1 VQLGRL
7 DHVGVAVTDLAAA
20 RALYEQVLG
29 LEVTHEEVIEEQ
41 GVHELLLRAG
51 DAFVQL
57 VAPLSPDSPVGRF
70 LAKRGEGLHHV
81 GYAVPEV
88 AAAVADLRTRGF
100 EVIDPAP
107 RIGSGG
113 TTIAFLHPK
122 SMQGV
127 LVELVEEGTGPRT
140 GASRQAQMR
149 AEILGGLGEDS
160 PKRTRDDAKPSQADP
175 ERLQTESEGGR
186 SRSSPA
192 PLASSAPVGGTR
204 ALA

>member
-1 VQLGRL
+1 MHLGRL
-7 DHVGVAVTDLAAA
+7 DHVGIAVTDLAAA

-70 LAKRGEGLHHV
+70 LAGRGEGLHHV
-81 GYAVPEV
+81 GFTVPDV
-88 AAAVADLRTRGF
+88 AAAVADLRTQGF

-127 LVELVEEGTGPRT
+127 LVELVEEATGHR
-140 GASRQAQMR
+140 G
-149 AEILGGLGEDS
+149 
-160 PKRTRDDAKPSQADP
+160 
-175 ERLQTESEGGR
+175 
-186 SRSSPA
+186 
-192 PLASSAPVGGTR
+192 
-204 ALA
+204 

>member
-7 DHVGVAVTDLAAA
+7 DHVGIAVTDLTAA

-29 LEVTHEEVIEEQ
+29 LEVTHEEVITEQ

-57 VAPLSPDSPVGRF
+57 VAPLDPDTPVGRF
-70 LAKRGEGLHHV
+70 LARRGEGLHHV
-81 GYAVPEV
+81 GYAVPDV
-88 AAAVADLRTRGF
+88 AVAVADLRTQGF

-113 TTIAFLHPK
+113 STIAFVHPK

-127 LVELVEEGTGPRT
+127 LVELVQEGTGHR
-140 GASRQAQMR
+140 G
-149 AEILGGLGEDS
+149 
-160 PKRTRDDAKPSQADP
+160 
-175 ERLQTESEGGR
+175 
-186 SRSSPA
+186 
-192 PLASSAPVGGTR
+192 
-204 ALA
+204 

>member
-7 DHVGVAVTDLAAA
+7 DHVGIAVTDLAAA

-51 DAFVQL
+51 EAYVQL
-57 VAPLSPDSPVGRF
+57 VAPLAPDSPVGKF
-70 LAKRGEGLHHV
+70 LAKRGEGVHHV
-81 GYAVPEV
+81 GYAVPDV
-88 AAAVADLRTRGF
+88 AAALAELRAQEF

-107 RIGSGG
+107 RVGSGG

-127 LVELVEEGTGPRT
+127 LVELVEEGTGHR
-140 GASRQAQMR
+140 G
-149 AEILGGLGEDS
+149 
-160 PKRTRDDAKPSQADP
+160 
-175 ERLQTESEGGR
+175 
-186 SRSSPA
+186 
-192 PLASSAPVGGTR
+192 
-204 ALA
+204 

>member
-7 DHVGVAVTDLAAA
+7 DHVGIAVADLVAA

-29 LEVTHEEVIEEQ
+29 LEVTHEEVIEDQ

-51 DAFVQL
+51 EAYVQL
-57 VAPLSPDSPVGRF
+57 VAPLSPDTPVGRF
-70 LAKRGEGLHHV
+70 LARRGEGVHHV
-81 GYAVPEV
+81 GYAVPDLT
-88 AAAVADLRTRGF
+88 AALTDLRARGI

-127 LVELVEEGTGPRT
+127 LVELVEEGSGHR
-140 GASRQAQMR
+140 G
-149 AEILGGLGEDS
+149 
-160 PKRTRDDAKPSQADP
+160 
-175 ERLQTESEGGR
+175 
-186 SRSSPA
+186 
-192 PLASSAPVGGTR
+192 
-204 ALA
+204 